1 MTRTAACLTL
11 LRKDM
16 VKGMALKPPIWQ
28 VLKNPVRCR
37 ELYLLS
43 LLCKLL
49 QPCVQM
55 DADADNH
62 GEEGITFPGVDAHI
76 MKMVII

>member
-1 MTRTAACLTL
+1 MPDIVAKETNGGHGLKTSPEAGFE
-11 LRKDM
+11 KDS
-16 VKGMALKPPIWQ
+16 VNAK
-28 VLKNPVRCR
+28 
-37 ELYLLS
+37 LYLWFLF
-43 LLCKLL
+43 CPLL

-62 GEEGITFPGVDAHI
+62 GEEGITLPGVDAHI